1 MLTDQSPSLA
11 NQSASQL
18 PSGGRKPV
26 AVQSLRELVEY
37 VSGKSFDTQQPQE
50 DYGLAEVLPFPFM
63 ALVGQFEMK
72 LALLL
77 AVINPN
83 IGGVLLIG
91 PRGTGKTTAV
101 RSLSMLLPNVQRSAC
116 FYGCMP
122 DDVENGG
129 IDAIC
134 PDCAKKYAG
143 GIPLTIKD
151 RTHLVELP
159 LNATLEDVIGR
170 VNEQAVVHERFRLK
184 RGILANAD
192 NNILYADE
200 VNLLGD
206 DIVDAILDAAAQ
218 GSYTV
223 KRGPISATYRSRFTL
238 IGSMNPEEGN
248 LRPQIMDRF
257 GLRVLVHGLVNPYER
272 LQAYQRV
279 LVYRNSPY
287 RVINYYAEETTIA
300 LREIQEAKEILP
312 KVVIPDDVAAAGIKL
327 TQGLNIDSLRADITL
342 FETARAYCAA
352 DKRLSVTLEDLATIA
367 PMAVRLRRSIFMQE
381 YFRRQAAEDDELTS
395 LLSSIIPTIHSDQIN
410 DNPSS

>member
-1 MLTDQSPSLA
+1 MTDQTHPPSD
-11 NQSASQL
+11 QSASQT
-18 PSGGRKPV
+18 SAGGRKPV

-37 VSGKSFDTQQPQE
+37 VSGKSFDTHQPQE

-91 PRGTGKTTAV
+91 PRGTGKTTAA

-122 DDVENGG
+122 EDVENGG

-134 PDCAKKYAG
+134 PDCAKKYAE

-170 VNEQAVVHERFRLK
+170 VNEQAVAHERFRLR

-192 NNILYADE
+192 NNILYVDE

-257 GLRVLVHGLVNPYER
+257 GLRVLVHGLIDPSER

-279 LVYRNSPY
+279 LAYRNSPY
-287 RVINYYAEETTIA
+287 RVINYYNEETTIA
-300 LREIQEAKEILP
+300 LQEIQEAKEILP
-312 KVVIPDDVAAAGIKL
+312 KVNIPEDVADAGIKL
-327 TQGLNIDSLRADITL
+327 TQGLHIDSLRADITL

-367 PMAVRLRRSIFMQE
+367 PMALRLRRSIFMQE
-381 YFRRQAAEDDELTS
+381 YFQKQAMEDEELRS
-395 LLSSIIPTIHSDQIN
+395 LLGTIIPTFNSDEKHAH
-410 DNPSS
+410 PSS